1 MPTYAAA
8 DTGRWHP
15 AIQQILAMVS
25 PRILFYR
32 LVGPLMP
39 IPDPV
44 GHGLSISH
52 HSSGGGA
59 LSTSLCTFIE
69 ALGIVTVAVGS
80 NWVKVCETQSETVV
94 VVAYVLPSFVR
105 GPVFVIGVA
114 KGIVVE
120 DADHVNK
127 VLVTISSG

>member
-15 AIQQILAMVS
+15 AIQQTLAMAS

-32 LVGPLMP
+32 LVGPVIP
-39 IPDPV
+39 TPDPV
-44 GHGLSISH
+44 GHGFSISH

-59 LSTSLCTFIE
+59 LSTSLCAFIE
-69 ALGIVTVAVGS
+69 ALSIVTVAVGS
-80 NWVKVCETQSETVV
+80 NCVKAYETNPETVV

-105 GPVFVIGVA
+105 GPVIVIGVA

-120 DADHVNK
+120 DADNLKK